1 MNNFKSKISDISVEN
16 IKTFNNNFISFDID
30 WAHDDVINYSIDILE
45 KTEIRVSWFITH
57 KTKVL
62 ERLKENSNF
71 EIGIHPNFNFLLDGD
86 FSLGKNAEEVIA
98 RLMKIVPDAKLIK
111 SHSLTQSSVL
121 LDLFLKF
128 GLTHELNNYIPYSSS
143 KDINIR
149 PWKHWNGIVRVP
161 FNWEDDIACLDGL
174 DRSNTHKGLLNFKKF
189 NIFCFHPIHIY
200 LNTKNLDN
208 EYKPS
213 KKFINDPLKLKKF
226 EQTNYGCRNFLQ
238 ELINFNN

>member
-1 MNNFKSKISDISVEN
+1 MDNFKSKISEISVEN

-128 GLTHELNNYIPYSSS
+128 ALLTSLIIIYPTLILH
-143 KDINIR
+143 INIR

-161 FNWEDDIACLDGL
+161 FNWEDDIAV
-174 DRSNTHKGLLNFKKF
+174 
-189 NIFCFHPIHIY
+189 
-200 LNTKNLDN
+200 
-208 EYKPS
+208 
-213 KKFINDPLKLKKF
+213 
-226 EQTNYGCRNFLQ
+226 
-238 ELINFNN
+238 